1 MGSLISAIVFKSGQD
16 KITEVPPSDLWSI
29 TAIDIDGQERV
40 LKEFLPNKKA
50 FIFVNVASS

>member
-1 MGSLISAIVFKSGQD
+1 MGNVASWFVFKTGKD
-16 KITEVPPSDLWSI
+16 KFKNPPTSDLWGI
-29 TAIDIDGQERV
+29 LVKDLDGNDRI